1 MNKKFVLVIFLPLL
15 AIFLFLLFRLSQK
28 NDKVDFV
35 PSPSPIATQTPAQFS
50 ATDITVGTGESVKAG
65 DKIVVNYKGTL
76 LDGTVFDS
84 SYDRGTPFSFT
95 LGAGEVIE
103 GWDKGF
109 DGMKIGGKRKLVIP
123 PQMGYGAQ
131 AVGSIPANST
141 LIFEV
146 ELLEVVK

>member
-1 MNKKFVLVIFLPLL
+1 MNKKLVWAIFLPLIIL
-15 AIFLFLLFRLSQK
+15 AVFLLFRLSQK
-28 NDKVDFV
+28 SDKVTAM
-35 PSPSPIATQTPAQFS
+35 PSPTPVVTQAPSQFS

-123 PQMGYGAQ
+123 AEMGYGAQ

-141 LIFEV
+141 LVFEV